1 MERAC
6 LHCKT
11 AAEEDPAEVSFRR
24 RRAFGVKKEVME
36 ENSSQPLAVGE
47 ISREIKEQLKCREDL
62 CKAMAEIPVMAPEA
76 FRAEIA
82 RIRREYEESPQVPP
96 EYAELLGKKF
106 VAAAAAAEARAVE
119 MDARQAA
126 RAQLESELEKILAAG
141 VLIVKQDLEKFDA
154 DCLNRLGEIPEEF
167 TAKTAPIK
175 AKLAEEEALSA
186 ADAAKAEGFIEELK
200 TLTAG
205 EDVNALR
212 QRKSEIDAAIKEL
225 AHLPAPVRKHLQKAC
240 HDASEKITQFFEQLD
255 FARWESYTLKQ
266 DICAKIEEMN
276 NAESPD
282 YRKFAK
288 ELQALRERWKS
299 LGPVPKVKN
308 EEINGRFLEAS
319 RQLQRK
325 VDEFFSNLRQEQKQA
340 AAEKQQLV
348 AQAESL
354 SSSTEWNVT
363 TAAFKELQAKWQTLP
378 RAGAAEKN
386 LFTKFRAAADA
397 FFNARGAYFAERD
410 KKFAA
415 VIERKEAL
423 IAEAEALR
431 QGDFRRARQLR
442 EDFRAAGSAGKAE
455 PALYERLKAALDKFF
470 DGRRAAFAEKENES
484 RTLIAELDQLSA
496 DPVNNL
502 SRSREIREKLQFLDC
517 RNTAEEARKAAAKFD
532 AALAETR
539 KQENRAKGD
548 MGREAARA
556 VAEALDRVL
565 AGEKFEFT
573 PPATTEMFPKLA
585 GAAKLI
591 AAVLADEP
599 KALEKLNRQVA
610 SARQERE
617 RICAEL
623 EKLAGKP
630 AEEEENLAAA
640 LQAAIMGNFAKEE
653 AREAARA
660 IDPDKL
666 ASEFLNAGVIPSAE
680 LEAFFLRF
688 DAAMGKL

>member
-1 MERAC
+1 MERTC
-6 LHCKT
+6 SCGKT
-11 AAEEDPAEVSFRR
+11 AAEVPLPLRR
-24 RRAFGVKKEVME
+24 THFGVKKEIME

-47 ISREIKEQLKCREDL
+47 LSPEIKEQLKCREDL
-62 CKAMAEIPVMAPEA
+62 CKAMREIPVMAPEP

-82 RIRREYEESPQVPP
+82 RIRRAYEESPQVPP
-96 EYAELLGKKF
+96 EFAELLGRKF
-106 VAAAAAAEARAVE
+106 AEAAAAAEARAQE

-126 RAQLESELEKILAAG
+126 LSGLEAELKKILDAG
-141 VLIVKQDLEKFDA
+141 ELVVKSDLEKFDA
-154 DCLNRLGEIPEEF
+154 ACIARLGEIPEEF
-167 TAKTAPIK
+167 AAKTAPIK
-175 AKLAEEEALSA
+175 AKLAEEEALAA
-186 ADAAKAEGFIEELK
+186 ADAARAEAFIEELK
-200 TLTAG
+200 ALTAG

-212 QRKSEIDAAIKEL
+212 QRKSEIDAAVREL
-225 AHLPAPVRKHLQKAC
+225 AHLPRPVKNRLEEARHKASQKI
-240 HDASEKITQFFEQLD
+240 SQFFEELD

-276 NAESPD
+276 NAETPD
-282 YRKFAK
+282 FPKFAK
-288 ELQALRERWKS
+288 TLQELREQWKA

-308 EEINGRFLEAS
+308 EEINSRFLEAS

-325 VDEFFSNLRQEQKQA
+325 VDEFFSNRRQEQKQA
-340 AAEKQQLV
+340 AADKQELV
-348 AQAESL
+348 AQAEHL

-363 TAAFKELQAKWQTLP
+363 AAAFKELQAKWKALP
-378 RAGAAEKN
+378 RAGAAEKE
-386 LFTKFRAAADA
+386 LFAKFRAAADA
-397 FFNARGAYFAERD
+397 FFNARSAYFAERD

-423 IAEAEALR
+423 IAEAEALQ

-484 RTLIAELDQLSA
+484 RTLIAELEQLSA

-502 SRSREIREKLQFLDC
+502 SRSREIREKLRELDC

-573 PPATTEMFPKLA
+573 PPATAEMFPKLA
-585 GAAKLI
+585 GTAKLI

-653 AREAARA
+653 AREAAKA

-666 ASEFLNAGVIPSAE
+666 ASEFLNAGAVPSAE
-680 LEAFFLRF
+680 LEASFLRF
-688 DAAMGKL
+688 DAAMSKL

>member
-1 MERAC
+1 MFVLQSRPG
-6 LHCKT
+6 T
-11 AAEEDPAEVSFRR
+11 GYAARVPFRR
-24 RRAFGVKKEVME
+24 TVRFGVKKEVME

-47 ISREIKEQLKCREDL
+47 LSPEIKEQLKCREDL
-62 CKAMAEIPVMAPEA
+62 CRAMTEIPAMDPGS

-82 RIRREYEESPQVPP
+82 RIRREYEACPPVPP
-96 EYAELLGKKF
+96 EFAELLGKKF
-106 VAAAAAAEARAVE
+106 AGAASAAEVRARE
-119 MDARQAA
+119 MDARQTAHSE
-126 RAQLESELEKILAAG
+126 LESELEKILAAD
-141 VLIVKQDLEKFDA
+141 VLIVKSDLEKFDA
-154 DCLNRLGEIPEEF
+154 DCIKLLGEIPEEF
-167 TAKTAPIK
+167 AARTAPIR
-175 AKLAEEEALSA
+175 ARLAEEEAQTA
-186 ADAAKAEGFIEELK
+186 ADTARAEGFIEELK
-200 TLTAG
+200 ALTAG
-205 EDVNALR
+205 EDINALR

-225 AHLPAPVRKHLQKAC
+225 LHLPVPVKKHLQKAC

-276 NAESPD
+276 AAESPD

-288 ELQALRERWKS
+288 ELQGLRERWKA

-308 EEINGRFLEAS
+308 EEINSRFLESS

-348 AQAESL
+348 AQAEGL
-354 SSSTEWNVT
+354 SNSTEWNVT
-363 TAAFKELQAKWQTLP
+363 TAAFKELQAKWQALP
-378 RAGAAEKN
+378 RAGAAEKD
-386 LFTKFRAAADA
+386 LFTKFRAAADT
-397 FFNARGAYFAERD
+397 FFNARSAYFAERD

-423 IAEAEALR
+423 IAEAEALTP
-431 QGDFRRARQLR
+431 GDMRRARQLR

-484 RTLIAELDQLSA
+484 RSLIAELDQLSA

-502 SRSREIREKLQFLDC
+502 ARSREIREKLQDLDC
-517 RNTAEEARKAAAKFD
+517 RNTAEEARRAAAKFD

-539 KQENRAKGD
+539 KKETRAKGD

-585 GAAKLI
+585 GTAKLI

-630 AEEEENLAAA
+630 AEEEDNLAAA

-653 AREAARA
+653 AREAAKA
-660 IDPDKL
+660 VDPDKL

-680 LEAFFLRF
+680 LEASFLRF
-688 DAAMGKL
+688 DAAMSKL

>member
-1 MERAC
+1 
-6 LHCKT
+6 
-11 AAEEDPAEVSFRR
+11 
-24 RRAFGVKKEVME
+24 ME

-47 ISREIKEQLKCREDL
+47 LSPEIKEQLKCREDL
-62 CKAMAEIPVMAPEA
+62 CKAMREIPVMAPEP

-82 RIRREYEESPQVPP
+82 RIRRAYEESPQVPP
-96 EYAELLGKKF
+96 EFAELLGRKF
-106 VAAAAAAEARAVE
+106 AEAAAAAEARAQE

-126 RAQLESELEKILAAG
+126 LSGLEVELKKILDAG
-141 VLIVKQDLEKFDA
+141 ELVVKSDLEKFDA
-154 DCLNRLGEIPEEF
+154 ACIARLGEIPEEF
-167 TAKTAPIK
+167 AAKTAPIK
-175 AKLAEEEALSA
+175 AKLAEEEALAA
-186 ADAAKAEGFIEELK
+186 ADAARAEAFIEELK

-205 EDVNALR
+205 DDVNALR
-212 QRKSEIDAAIKEL
+212 QRKSEIDAAVREL
-225 AHLPAPVRKHLQKAC
+225 AHLPRPVKNRLEEARHKASQKI
-240 HDASEKITQFFEQLD
+240 SQFFEELD

-276 NAESPD
+276 NAETPD
-282 YRKFAK
+282 FPKFAK
-288 ELQALRERWKS
+288 TLQELREQWKA

-308 EEINGRFLEAS
+308 EEINSRFLEAS

-325 VDEFFSNLRQEQKQA
+325 VDEFFSNRRQEQKQA
-340 AAEKQQLV
+340 AADKQELV
-348 AQAESL
+348 AQAEHL

-363 TAAFKELQAKWQTLP
+363 AAAFKELQAKWKALP
-378 RAGAAEKN
+378 RAGAAEKE
-386 LFTKFRAAADA
+386 LFAKFRAAADA
-397 FFNARGAYFAERD
+397 FFNARSAYFAERD

-423 IAEAEALR
+423 IAEAEALQ

-484 RTLIAELDQLSA
+484 RTLIAELEQLSA

-502 SRSREIREKLQFLDC
+502 SRSREIREKLRELDC

-573 PPATTEMFPKLA
+573 PPATAEMFPKLA
-585 GAAKLI
+585 GTAKLI

-640 LQAAIMGNFAKEE
+640 LQAAIMGNFAREE
-653 AREAARA
+653 AREAAKA

-666 ASEFLNAGVIPSAE
+666 ASEFLNAGAVPSAE
-680 LEAFFLRF
+680 LEASFLRF
-688 DAAMGKL
+688 DAAMSKL

>member
-1 MERAC
+1 MFTWQKRRGTGC
-6 LHCKT
+6 
-11 AAEEDPAEVSFRR
+11 PAEVSFRR
-24 RRAFGVKKEVME
+24 TVRFGVKKEVME

-47 ISREIKEQLKCREDL
+47 LSPEIKEQLKCREDL
-62 CKAMAEIPVMAPEA
+62 CRAMTEIPVMDPGS

-82 RIRREYEESPQVPP
+82 RIRREYEACPPVPP
-96 EYAELLGKKF
+96 EFAELLGKKF
-106 VAAAAAAEARAVE
+106 AEAASAAEARARE

-126 RAQLESELEKILAAG
+126 LTELRAELEKILAAD
-141 VLIVKQDLEKFDA
+141 VLIVKSDLEKFDA
-154 DCLNRLGEIPEEF
+154 DCIKLLGEIPEEF
-167 TAKTAPIK
+167 AARTAPIK
-175 AKLAEEEALSA
+175 ARLAEEEAQTA
-186 ADAAKAEGFIEELK
+186 ADTARAEGFIEELK

-212 QRKSEIDAAIKEL
+212 QRKGEIDAAIKEL
-225 AHLPAPVRKHLQKAC
+225 VHLPPPVKKRLQKAC

-276 NAESPD
+276 SAESPD

-288 ELQALRERWKS
+288 ELQGLRERWKA

-308 EEINGRFLEAS
+308 EEINGRFLESS

-340 AAEKQQLV
+340 ASDKQELV
-348 AQAESL
+348 TQAEHL
-354 SSSTEWNVT
+354 SGSTEWNVT
-363 TAAFKELQAKWQTLP
+363 TAAFKELQAKWQVLP
-378 RAGAAEKN
+378 RAGAAEKE
-386 LFTKFRAAADA
+386 LFTKFRAAADT
-397 FFNARGAYFAERD
+397 FFNARSAYFAERD

-423 IAEAEALR
+423 IAEAEALTP
-431 QGDFRRARQLR
+431 GNMRRARQLR

-455 PALYERLKAALDKFF
+455 PALYERLNAALDKFF

-484 RTLIAELDQLSA
+484 RTLIAELDQLSE

-502 SRSREIREKLQFLDC
+502 SRSREIREKLQELDC

-539 KQENRAKGD
+539 KKETRARGD

-630 AEEEENLAAA
+630 VEEEENLAAA
-640 LQAAIMGNFAKEE
+640 LQAAIMGNFAKEQ
-653 AREAARA
+653 AREAAKA
-660 IDPDKL
+660 VDPDKL

-680 LEAFFLRF
+680 LEASFLRF
-688 DAAMGKL
+688 DAAMSKL

>member
-1 MERAC
+1 MERTC
-6 LHCKT
+6 SCGKT
-11 AAEEDPAEVSFRR
+11 AAEVPLPL
-24 RRAFGVKKEVME
+24 RRAHFGVKKEIME

-47 ISREIKEQLKCREDL
+47 LSPEIKEQLKCREDL
-62 CKAMAEIPVMAPEA
+62 CKAMREIPVMAPEP

-82 RIRREYEESPQVPP
+82 RIRRAYEESPQVPP
-96 EYAELLGKKF
+96 EFAELLGRKF
-106 VAAAAAAEARAVE
+106 AEAEASAEARARE

-126 RAQLESELEKILAAG
+126 LTGLEADLKKILDAG
-141 VLIVKQDLEKFDA
+141 ELVVKDELAKFDA
-154 DCLNRLGEIPEEF
+154 ACIARLGEIPEEF
-167 TAKTAPIK
+167 AAKTAPIK
-175 AKLAEEEALSA
+175 ARLAEEEALAA

-212 QRKSEIDAAIKEL
+212 QRKSEIDAAVREL
-225 AHLPAPVRKHLQKAC
+225 AHLPRPVRNRLEEARHKASQKI
-240 HDASEKITQFFEQLD
+240 SQFFEELD

-266 DICAKIEEMN
+266 DICAKIEVMN
-276 NAESPD
+276 NAETPD
-282 YRKFAK
+282 FPKFAK
-288 ELQALRERWKS
+288 TLQELREQWKA

-308 EEINGRFLEAS
+308 EEINSRFLEAS

-325 VDEFFSNLRQEQKQA
+325 VDEFFSNRRQEQKQA
-340 AAEKQQLV
+340 AADKQELV

-363 TAAFKELQAKWQTLP
+363 AAAFKELQAKWKALP
-378 RAGAAEKN
+378 HAGAAEKE
-386 LFTKFRAAADA
+386 LFAKFRAAADA
-397 FFNARGAYFAERD
+397 FFNARSAYFAERD

-442 EDFRAAGSAGKAE
+442 EAFRAAGSAGKAE

-484 RTLIAELDQLSA
+484 RTLIAELEQLSA

-502 SRSREIREKLQFLDC
+502 SRSREIREKLRELDC

-556 VAEALDRVL
+556 IAEALDRVL

-653 AREAARA
+653 AKEAAKA

-666 ASEFLNAGVIPSAE
+666 ASEFLNAGAVPSAE
-680 LEAFFLRF
+680 LEASFLRF
-688 DAAMGKL
+688 DAAMSKL